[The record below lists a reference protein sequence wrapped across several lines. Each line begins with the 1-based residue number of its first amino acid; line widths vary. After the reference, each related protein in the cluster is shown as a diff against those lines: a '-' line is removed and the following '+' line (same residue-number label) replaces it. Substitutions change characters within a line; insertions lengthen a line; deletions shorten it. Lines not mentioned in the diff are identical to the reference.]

1 MKKWQLSIFF
11 FVAIF
16 IAIGATTTNTT
27 PITPRHGFKNLQ
39 VLPKD
44 ISKDDLDSIMD
55 EYKVSLGVKCGFCHA
70 RKADTTQ
77 RGLDFAS
84 DAKDTKKIARSMMK
98 MTAYI
103 NTNFFNFH
111 NSTKPD
117 TLHTII
123 CYTCHRG
130 TKQPDEKTVFA
141 ELSKAEQAQKKK

>member
-1 MKKWQLSIFF
+1 MKKWHLSILFI
-11 FVAIF
+11 VAIF
-16 IAIGATTTNTT
+16 ITIGATTNT
-27 PITPRHGFKNLQ
+27 PSPHRGKFKNLQ

-44 ISKDDLDSIMD
+44 ISKDDLDSIMG

-70 RKADTTQ
+70 RKSDTTK
-77 RGLDFAS
+77 RGFDFAS
-84 DAKDTKKIARSMMK
+84 DAKDEKKIARSMMK

-117 TLHTII
+117 TIHTII

-141 ELSKAEQAQKKK
+141 LLNKAEQEQERR

>member
-1 MKKWQLSIFF
+1 MKKWYLSIFLLA
-11 FVAIF
+11 AIF
-16 IAIGATTTNTT
+16 ITIGATTSTNA
-27 PITPRHGFKNLQ
+27 PIPVGHHFKNLQ

-55 EYKVSLGVKCGFCHA
+55 DFKVSLGVKCGFCHA

-84 DAKDTKKIARSMMK
+84 DAKDEKKIARGMMK

-130 TKQPDEKTVFA
+130 TKQPDGKTVYA
-141 ELSKAEQAQKKK
+141 LLSKAEQEQEKR